1 MKLIKLFISAT
12 LIFGLIGCSG
22 GGGDTSQS
30 DDTMEKDTSKEE
42 QTSQETGK
50 EKAMDQEG
58 KMQKNGISLTPVSS
72 PEFEDAELTL
82 KQPKPGSQIEPGTA
96 KMKFGVSN
104 YELKNQT
111 PDAKTKNCANSK
123 KGQHI
128 HLILNNQPYTA
139 HYKSNFKKE
148 LDKGHYVALAFLSRS
163 YHESIKHKDARV
175 LTELTVGD
183 AEEKDVDLSK
193 PHLFYSRPKG
203 TYLGKDTSNVLL
215 DFYVA
220 NAELAEDG
228 YKVRARIN
236 DKVSF
241 TIDKWQPYFIN
252 GLPTGENTIKLEL
265 IDAEGNSVKSP
276 FNPVERK
283 ITLSADEPLDS

>member
-22 GGGDTSQS
+22 GGDTSQS
-30 DDTMEKDTSKEE
+30 GDAMEKDTANKEKASK
-42 QTSQETGK
+42 ETGK
-50 EKAMDQEG
+50 EEAMDKDG
-58 KMQKNGISLTPVSS
+58 KMKKNGISLTPVSS
-72 PEFEDAELTL
+72 PEFEDAELAL
-82 KQPKPGSQIEPGTA
+82 NQPEPGSQIEPGTA
-96 KMKFGVSN
+96 KMKFDVSN

-111 PDAKTKNCANSK
+111 PDAKAKNCANSK

-139 HYKSNFKKE
+139 HYKSTFKKD

-183 AEEKDVDLSK
+183 AAKKDVDLSK
-193 PHLFYSRPKG
+193 PHLFFSRPKG

-220 NAELAEDG
+220 NAELSKDG
-228 YKVRARIN
+228 YKVRAKIN
-236 DKVSF
+236 DTTSF
-241 TIDKWQPYFIN
+241 TIAKWQPYFIN
-252 GLPTGENTIKLEL
+252 GLPMGDHKIKLEL
-265 IDAEGNSVKSP
+265 IDPEGNSVKSP